1 MKVVLLAHT
10 PTPEQTVAAAARLCY
25 SETDVEALRES
36 ISQEKAEQFVEM
48 LAGFGHESP
57 VEHVYLWH
65 RGRFPVV
72 PGTGDTSPHC
82 IVFRAEPALCAPG
95 SLRFRDTAG
104 DRR

>member
-25 SETDVEALRES
+25 SDTDVEALRES

-57 VEHVYLWH
+57 DRKSTRLNSSHVSES
-65 RGRFPVV
+65 RMP
-72 PGTGDTSPHC
+72 SS
-82 IVFRAEPALCAPG
+82 A
-95 SLRFRDTAG
+95 
-104 DRR
+104 